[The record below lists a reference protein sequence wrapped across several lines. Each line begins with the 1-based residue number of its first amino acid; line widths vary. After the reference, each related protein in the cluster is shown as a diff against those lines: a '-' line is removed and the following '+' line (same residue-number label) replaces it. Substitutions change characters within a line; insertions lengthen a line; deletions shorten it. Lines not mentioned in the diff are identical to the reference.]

1 MHRDAQKDYMFRQLS
16 TLSTVAVLTLTAV
29 TAQAQPSDYRTYF
42 TFSAPVTL
50 PGVTLPAGT
59 YLFRLADPDT
69 GRKVINV
76 LSGDGKQSLAML
88 HTIPNQL
95 RDAPQNPEV
104 RFMEAPANMP
114 LPVKAWWYPG
124 KAIGYEFIYPRGQAL
139 ALAKVTSEPVLTT
152 VAETRDLETADLAR
166 ITASGPAVPVIV
178 DENPAPI
185 ATPRGP
191 VQQGEIVADASGPRP
206 VSQQARA
213 DDGARSNQRTTLP
226 QTASTRPIV
235 TVFGSAALIAGVA
248 LLLWRRPQF

>member
-1 MHRDAQKDYMFRQLS
+1 MFRHLS
-16 TLSTVAVLTLTAV
+16 ILSTVAVLTLTAV

-104 RFMEAPANMP
+104 RFMEAPADMP

-124 KAIGYEFIYPRGQAL
+124 KAIGYEFIYPRAQAL

-178 DENPAPI
+178 NENPAPI
-185 ATPRGP
+185 AAPRGP

-213 DDGARSNQRTTLP
+213 DDGARSAQRTTLP

>member
-1 MHRDAQKDYMFRQLS
+1 MLRHL
-16 TLSTVAVLTLTAV
+16 TILSTVAALTLTAV
-29 TAQAQPSDYRTYF
+29 TAQAQPADYRTYF
-42 TFSAPVTL
+42 TFSAPVVL

-59 YLFRLADPDT
+59 YLFRLADPNT

-95 RDAPQNPEV
+95 RDAPQNAEV
-104 RFMEAPANMP
+104 RFMESPANMP
-114 LPVKAWWYPG
+114 LPIKAWWYPG
-124 KAIGYEFIYPRGQAL
+124 KGIGYEFIYPRAQAL

-166 ITASGPAVPVIV
+166 ITAAGPAVPVIV

-185 ATPRGP
+185 VTPRGP
-191 VQQGEIVADASGPRP
+191 VQQGEIVVDDATRVRP
-206 VSQQARA
+206 VPQQARA
-213 DDGARSNQRTTLP
+213 DDGASAQRTTLP
-226 QTASTRPIV
+226 QTASTRPAV
-235 TVFGSAALIAGVA
+235 AAFGGAALIAGVA